1 MAKKKN
7 FLEDFEFKKLENLSN
22 GLEIPIS
29 NPLKQRQ
36 KPVEAKNQYQEP
48 VRQQPLEKAVKS
60 DKKGHTVEL
69 PDLNYK
75 DKGVK
80 PMVNV
85 VPTSI
90 TSEKE
95 RVIHQRQ
102 PITDLGFDKE
112 EFGALRTKEEKVTY
126 LAMRGWS
133 LKVESRRNALYHYAT
148 KYINRKKKRLYLGSI
163 NS

>member
-36 KPVEAKNQYQEP
+36 KPVEVKNQYQEP
-48 VRQQPLEKAVKS
+48 VRQQPLEKAVKIN
-60 DKKGHTVEL
+60 KKGGTVEL
-69 PDLNYK
+69 PDFDYK

-95 RVIHQRQ
+95 RHQRQ
-102 PITDLGFDKE
+102 PITDFGFDKE
-112 EFGALRTKEEKVTY
+112 EFGALETKEEKVTY